1 MTHLNQIY
9 EALRNVY
16 RKSPIKL
23 HGACLFKELLI
34 LRGVGGGGHLYREG
48 PGSLFVFHKTLAGF
62 QYMAFCTALDKLMLY
77 LITRLP
83 LPPYDGTSRLL
94 FYSTQLPRVSFPHL
108 QSPWKIT
115 PLESKWRIAV
125 VLAI

>member
-1 MTHLNQIY
+1 MTHQNQIY

-34 LRGVGGGGHLYREG
+34 LRGSGVGGHLCREG

-62 QYMAFCTALDKLMLY
+62 QYMAVCTALDKLMLY

-83 LPPYDGTSRLL
+83 HPPYDESSSFL
-94 FYSTQLPRVSFPHL
+94 FYPAP
-108 QSPWKIT
+108 QS
-115 PLESKWRIAV
+115 
-125 VLAI
+125 